1 MNKTVLKIF
10 ASFSVTAALI
20 SVVLLGINFISFA
33 CLQSDTFDVY
43 DRSAK
48 TILSDVSSSLHYEGD
63 RYLLQDDTLVPQGSW
78 CILIDEAGAVIWSMN
93 KPEEIPTRYS
103 INDIARMTRWYLE
116 DYPVYVRTEEY
127 GLLVLGF
134 PKDAVGK
141 YDLEFTA
148 QWFDTL
154 PQRIAKIFAG
164 NLLLAVL
171 LAILFGVKVYKRLK
185 ELTSGMRDLRNETPV
200 MLEEKGIFKELART
214 INDTS
219 AAISR
224 KNAILVERDN
234 ARQNWVA
241 GISHDIRTPLAIVTG
256 NAEALEQA
264 DNLSDAQ
271 KRSAEAIVT
280 QSMQIKN
287 LVADLNLISSI
298 EYDMQPGRKHLVQVC
313 PFLRSIIS
321 GILNAGLPEQC
332 EIVPDL
338 KAEAAVVIID
348 AFLMERAILNIINNS
363 ITHNKNGCTIS
374 VGVSQ
379 KDDSVFITIAD
390 NGKGVPEDVIE
401 NISVIPKSAHG
412 LGLPMA
418 YKIVAVH
425 GGTMTAR
432 NENGFMVTIS
442 LPAAF

>member
-10 ASFSVTAALI
+10 VSFSVMAALI

-48 TILSDVSSSLHYEGD
+48 TILSDVSSSLYYEGD
-63 RYLLQDDTLVPQGSW
+63 RYLLRDETAVPQDSW
-78 CILIDEAGAVIWSMN
+78 CILIDQAGAVIWSMN

-200 MLEEKGIFKELART
+200 VLEEKGILKELART

-224 KNAILVERDN
+224 KNAILAERDS

-256 NAEALEQA
+256 NAEAIEQTENIPEQVKQRA
-264 DNLSDAQ
+264 G
-271 KRSAEAIVT
+271 AIVA
-280 QSMQIKN
+280 QSMRIKN
-287 LVADLNLISSI
+287 LIADLNLMSAI
-298 EYDMQPGRKHLVQVC
+298 EYDMQPGTKQRVPVC
-313 PFLRSIIS
+313 PFMRNILSNIIN
-321 GILNAGLPEQC
+321 GGLADSVE
-332 EIVPDL
+332 L
-338 KAEAAVVIID
+338 IID
-348 AFLMERAILNIINNS
+348 LTDEKACVEIDVSLMERAIMNLVHNC
-363 ITHNKNGCTIS
+363 ITHNPEGCRISVNTYRRNGCVYIVIADDGNGVPAEVLETIS
-374 VGVSQ
+374 
-379 KDDSVFITIAD
+379 D
-390 NGKGVPEDVIE
+390 
-401 NISVIPKSAHG
+401 IPKAAHG

-418 YKIVAVH
+418 YKIVAAH
-425 GGTMTAR
+425 GGTMTAK